1 MLSRNTPR
9 VPTQGW
15 IGLDWAR
22 AYARPCEA
30 SRVQETGSSKII
42 ETLLPTYRSN
52 NSSKP
57 SQSGKRLKNWKL
69 SLGDRSAVHPN
80 RPLPTFSAT
89 AEGGSTSYSSYC
101 MNSKKPNRLRWLH
114 FAFASFGVGYGTK
127 PCDRCRSGMRLW
139 EGQRGWN
146 NPPRYS

>member
-69 SLGDRSAVHPN
+69 SLGDCSAAHPN
-80 RPLPTFSAT
+80 RLAADIFGNGRRRQHVIFVVLH
-89 AEGGSTSYSSYC
+89 EL
-101 MNSKKPNRLRWLH
+101 KK
-114 FAFASFGVGYGTK
+114 TK
-127 PCDRCRSGMRLW
+127 PFALAALCFRQFWCRIWDETL
-139 EGQRGWN
+139 
-146 NPPRYS
+146 